1 MKLISIRWIDGVLV
15 QPNFERPISMNDA
28 VSFVIEFESNSF
40 FLRTED
46 GGFSFSSRLMNM
58 ADSIIFVGDDAENE
72 EFGTFLDVMCHYG
85 YFITNSRKMERP
97 GLVDPQAK
105 AFAAM
110 YDQMPRVPIPF
121 QIFVPVLVWAG
132 ISTFPGQKLF
142 EEYLVLG
149 NNERAA
155 FKADLLASIFLAKE
169 TGNTDNFTNIVDLM
183 LAKPTYNS
191 AGMIDGLK

>member
-1 MKLISIRWIDGVLV
+1 MKLIAKRWIDGVLV
-15 QPNFERPISMNDA
+15 QPNFERPITLNDA
-28 VSFVIEFESNSF
+28 VSFVIEFESNSIF
-40 FLRTED
+40 HHMP
-46 GGFSFSSRLMNM
+46 GVGFSFSSRLLNMN
-58 ADSIIFVGDDAENE
+58 DSIIFVGDDAENE
-72 EFGTFLDVMCHYG
+72 EFGAFLDAMRHYG
-85 YFITNSRKMERP
+85 YFRTNGP
-97 GLVDPQAK
+97 GLLNPRAK
-105 AFAAM
+105 VSVAM

-169 TGNTDNFTNIVDLM
+169 TGNTDDFTNIVDLM